1 MSDGL
6 IFVFGLIAT
15 VLAVG
20 PLGVAAYFDIRSKDS
35 EAE

>member
-1 MSDGL
+1 MSDAF

-20 PLGVAAYFDIRSKDS
+20 PLGVAAFLEIRSKDA